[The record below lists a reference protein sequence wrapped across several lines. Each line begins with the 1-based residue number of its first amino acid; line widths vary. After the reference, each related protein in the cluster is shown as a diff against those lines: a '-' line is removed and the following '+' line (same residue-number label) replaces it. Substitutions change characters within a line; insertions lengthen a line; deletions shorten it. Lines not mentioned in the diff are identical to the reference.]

1 MQVIT
6 SRMRQISNSNKD
18 DDKFKPIRIVGL
30 AASLANAKDV
40 ADWLG
45 VSAHGLFNFPP
56 GKAAR
61 LQISPLQTLHVDDC
75 TPPWPPDC
83 AIVLAPNLLLSTK
96 CLPVWLLI
104 VADESSGMLC
114 QSIQSIL
121 SPDRVHQESYS
132 RSLY

>member
-56 GKAAR
+56 GKALC
-61 LQISPLQTLHVDDC
+61 LQIPPSQTFHVNDS
-75 TPPWPPDC
+75 TPPWPSDC
-83 AIVLAPNLLLSTK
+83 AIVPAPNLLLFTN
-96 CLPVWLLI
+96 
-104 VADESSGMLC
+104 
-114 QSIQSIL
+114 
-121 SPDRVHQESYS
+121 
-132 RSLY
+132 